1 MSANKKENTSDFYR
15 VQVYLS
21 EDQRKWLRKQSYE
34 TAIPM
39 SKIVRE
45 IIDDFILKVE
55 IAKKRKEEKTK
66 KA

>member
-1 MSANKKENTSDFYR
+1 MSTNKKENTSDFYR

-34 TAIPM
+34 TSIPM

-55 IAKKRKEEKTK
+55 IAKKRKQEKSK